1 MESSKYYAEREFWRL
16 AWPASVEGL
25 IVVMLFA
32 VNLVMVSS
40 LGTNATSAVG
50 IFTQPQMIIL
60 CVSRSFSVAV
70 SALISIRHGQGK
82 TNTLPTCLKQS
93 FVLTIGVSFVLL
105 ALSLAFL
112 EPVLRLSGA
121 KEDYMVMALDYGRPS
136 MVALFFL
143 GLSTVLN
150 AGLLGIGQTRIIMIA
165 NVIGNLCNL
174 ALNAVLIYG
183 AGPFPALGV
192 SGAGYGTL
200 VGAVVSFIITL
211 AVLFDSQSIIS
222 LRGLGGWRPRSTELR
237 PLWEVFTGAFAEQGV
252 ERVGM
257 FLYSRIIADL
267 GTVPFAVHT
276 ICMNLCNLYYS
287 FAQGMGKASLVLAG
301 RSLGAQDKKMFSDT
315 ARAGQRIGFYLS
327 VLAFGLY
334 AMFRMPL
341 IKIYDPTPMVLE
353 MGGTVML
360 FVAVVSFPEAHAL
373 ICSGTLRGGGM
384 TRFVA
389 VYSLISIAI
398 VRPIL
403 TWVLCFRFGLGLYG
417 AWSALLFD
425 QMVRA
430 VCSKL
435 GVRLVNKR
443 IWAI

>member
-40 LGTNATSAVG
+40 LGTDATSAVG
-50 IFTQPQMIIL
+50 IFGQPQMVIL

-70 SALISIRHGQGK
+70 SALISMRHGQGK
-82 TNTLPTCLKQS
+82 MNTLPTCLKQS
-93 FVLTIGVSFVLL
+93 FVLTVGVSFILLVL
-105 ALSLAFL
+105 SQIFL
-112 EPVLRLSGA
+112 EPVLSLSGA
-121 KEDYMVMALDYGRPS
+121 KADYMDMALDYGRPS
-136 MVALFFL
+136 MIALFFL

-150 AGLLGIGQTRIIMIA
+150 AGLLGIGQTRVIMIA
-165 NVIGNLCNL
+165 NVIGNLCNF

-183 AGPFPALGV
+183 RGPFPALGV
-192 SGAGYGTL
+192 AGAGYGML
-200 VGAVVSFIITL
+200 VGSVVSFAITF
-211 AVLFDSQSIIS
+211 AVLLDPNCIIS
-222 LRGLGGWRPRSTELR
+222 LRGLNGWRLMSTELK

-257 FLYSRIIADL
+257 FLYSRMIADL
-267 GTVPFAVHT
+267 GTIPFAVHT

-301 RSLGAQDKKMFSDT
+301 MSLGAQDKKMFLDT
-315 ARAGQRIGFYLS
+315 GKAGKRIGFFLS

-334 AMFRMPL
+334 ILFRIPL
-341 IKIYDPTPMVLE
+341 IEIYDPTPQVLE
-353 MGGTVML
+353 LGVTVML

-373 ICSGTLRGGGM
+373 ICSGTLRGAGM

-389 VYSLISIAI
+389 IYSLISIAI

-403 TWVLCFRFGLGLYG
+403 TWALCFRYGLGLYG

-425 QMVRA
+425 QMTRA
-430 VCSKL
+430 VCSQL
-435 GVRLVNKR
+435 GVRYVSKR
-443 IWAI
+443 V